1 MIAALSAI
9 AALAVAFVTAA
20 SYSRDWRLA
29 LIAHFRLHLAAA
41 AWLTL
46 LVTAMVDLPA
56 GPKLV
61 LLLAA
66 FGAAVVNLGEMILRT
81 PRVSAAVGD
90 RRLRVAFANVLRNNP
105 DAGRLVDWVRR
116 EKVDVLVVAE
126 SEASWPS
133 RLAVLADELP
143 FSVRTRMGD
152 VAVYSRHEIA
162 GEPHHIFPNIG
173 HAVAVEV
180 AGITLV
186 GLHTAAPE
194 DAAHSKAC
202 NELIDRAADHV
213 ERLAGPVVVVGD
225 FNAAPWSAAMI
236 RLIARTGL
244 RYGPGARIGSFPA
257 ELGGRLFPRWIGIP
271 IDLVLA
277 GGGAAVVQRRHGPR
291 IGSDHWPVIAE
302 IAYEARGGS
311 RPDSKSAPVSAN
323 SALNA
328 GDVGPPITHS
338 A

>member
-41 AWLTL
+41 AWLAL
-46 LVTAMVDLPA
+46 LATAMVDLPA

-66 FGAAVVNLGEMILRT
+66 FGAAVVNLGEMILKT
-81 PRVSAAVGD
+81 PRGSAGVGD
-90 RRLRVAFANVLRNNP
+90 RRLRVAFANVLRHNP

-126 SEASWPS
+126 SVASWPS

-143 FSVRTRMGD
+143 FCVRTPVGD
-152 VAVYSRHEIA
+152 VAVYSRHEIV

-202 NELIDRAADHV
+202 NELIDRASDHV
-213 ERLAGPVVVVGD
+213 GRVVGPVVVVGD
-225 FNAAPWSAAMI
+225 FNAAPWSAAVI

-257 ELGGRLFPRWIGIP
+257 ELGGRLWPRWFGIP

-277 GGGAAVVQRRHGPR
+277 GGGAAVVQRRHGPL

-302 IAYEARGGS
+302 IQYS
-311 RPDSKSAPVSAN
+311 RLP
-323 SALNA
+323 
-328 GDVGPPITHS
+328 
-338 A
+338 

>member
-1 MIAALSAI
+1 MGDRGRRRAGRPARPHDRLSHGERGAGRASASAFRRLRRACVDRRSMEERRRQPGQATDGRQAAGEFRGPSVRLRGRPLRPDAARGAGRFHPSRDEVRRSRPAQGADRRRRANGKNASRVIAALSAI

-41 AWLTL
+41 AWLAL
-46 LVTAMVDLPA
+46 LATAMVDLPA

-81 PRVSAAVGD
+81 PRGSAAVGD
-90 RRLRVAFANVLRNNP
+90 RRLCVAFANVLKNNP

-143 FSVRTRMGD
+143 FGVRTRVGD

-173 HAVAVEV
+173 HAIALEV

-186 GLHTAAPE
+186 GLHTAAPVN
-194 DAAHSKAC
+194 ATHSKAC

-213 ERLAGPVVVVGD
+213 E
-225 FNAAPWSAAMI
+225 
-236 RLIARTGL
+236 GL
-244 RYGPGARIGSFPA
+244 
-257 ELGGRLFPRWIGIP
+257 
-271 IDLVLA
+271 
-277 GGGAAVVQRRHGPR
+277 
-291 IGSDHWPVIAE
+291 
-302 IAYEARGGS
+302 
-311 RPDSKSAPVSAN
+311 
-323 SALNA
+323 
-328 GDVGPPITHS
+328 
-338 A
+338 

>member
-46 LVTAMVDLPA
+46 LMTAVVDLPA

-81 PRVSAAVGD
+81 PRGPAAEGD
-90 RRLRVAFANVLRNNP
+90 RWLRLAFANVLKNNP

-116 EKVDVLVVAE
+116 EKIDVLVVAE
-126 SEASWPS
+126 SVASWPS

-143 FSVRTRMGD
+143 FIVRTQVGD
-152 VAVYSRHEIA
+152 VAVYSRHEIT
-162 GEPHHIFPNIG
+162 GEPHHIFPNVG
-173 HAVAVEV
+173 HAVALEV

-213 ERLAGPVVVVGD
+213 ERIVGPVVVVGD
-225 FNAAPWSAAMI
+225 FNAAPWSAAVI

-277 GGGAAVVQRRHGPR
+277 GGGAAVVRRRHGPL

-302 IAYEARGGS
+302 IRYS
-311 RPDSKSAPVSAN
+311 RLP
-323 SALNA
+323 
-328 GDVGPPITHS
+328 
-338 A
+338 